1 MYHVMMCT
9 VFLTLPKFGKDQSD
23 QMQCKS
29 MQVIE
34 CIPNIV
40 NVRYVGACLDF
51 ATKKNLMVTQHNVT
65 RVHVHVLAQRSS
77 DEKLIQNVHVHVAL
91 ELEEV
96 GHDTHVIIT

>member
-1 MYHVMMCT
+1 
-9 VFLTLPKFGKDQSD
+9 
-23 QMQCKS
+23 
-29 MQVIE
+29 
-34 CIPNIV
+34 
-40 NVRYVGACLDF
+40 
-51 ATKKNLMVTQHNVT
+51 MVTQHNVI